1 MATNKTEFI
10 GNPFDP
16 LGRVKIV
23 ALHGAG
29 EQLLNG
35 PLEHYAHGIWMV
47 PGDET
52 VLFNNRGVRV
62 LDGRGFIHMPW
73 TFMAVNY

>member
-1 MATNKTEFI
+1 MTRSNAGFC

-23 ALHGAG
+23 ALHGDH

-35 PLEHYAHGIWMV
+35 PLEKYSPGVWMA
-47 PGDET
+47 PNDET

-62 LDGRGFIHMPW
+62 LDGRGSIHMPW
-73 TFMAVNY
+73 TYMALNY